1 MTMYRQSISRIFRTM
16 LYSVKLTIKMICG
29 NELLRRILSRRVQ
42 YYYKKL
48 LVKLISIPCV
58 RLRL

>member
-1 MTMYRQSISRIFRTM
+1 M

-42 YYYKKL
+42 YYYKRL
-48 LVKLISIPCV
+48 LVKLINILYV
-58 RLRL
+58 RRRL